1 MAMTLR
7 LIATTLVA
15 ASTLALSSPAWAFCR
30 ATTCDPSTEQCARD
44 SASCLTTGLPL
55 FWASS
60 CTQVYVQADGS
71 RKQGISFET
80 TKQRVQ
86 NAFTAW
92 LTADCGN
99 AGPSID
105 VQVLGPITCATAEYN
120 STQKNA
126 NLIVFRDDSWPYP
139 ASEDT
144 LGFTDLHFDPQT
156 GELWDADLEINSF
169 VNQFSV
175 GEPVTDNDLDSM
187 LTHEAGHMLGLA
199 HTLVK
204 EATMFASYT
213 PGTDSLRT
221 LDDDDVQAVCAVYP
235 PERVPNRTSCSP
247 RHGFSDACSAEQ
259 PPNSATNE
267 GTDQADTTTTMS
279 DATTSKGCSIAA
291 QSAAPKGNW
300 ALAGLSLA
308 LGACLRRRRARRHQF
323 VSCRLVARQR

>member
-1 MAMTLR
+1 MSAR
-7 LIATTLVA
+7 LISACLAIGV
-15 ASTLALSSPAWAFCR
+15 LALSAPAWGFCR
-30 ATTCDPSTEQCARD
+30 ATTCDPSKGICARD
-44 SASCLTTGLPL
+44 SGACESTGIPL

-60 CTQVYVQADGS
+60 CMQVYVQADGS

-80 TKQRVQ
+80 TKQHVQ
-86 NAFTAW
+86 SAFASW

-99 AGPSID
+99 SGPSLD

-144 LGFTDLHFDPQT
+144 LGFTDLHFSPDT

-169 VNQFSV
+169 ANQFSV

-221 LDDDDVQAVCAVYP
+221 LADDDVQAVCAAYP
-235 PERVPNRTSCSP
+235 PERVPSRTSCSP
-247 RHGFSDACSAEQ
+247 RHGFSDACGAEQ

-267 GTDQADTTTTMS
+267 GTDQADPTTTTG
-279 DATTSKGCSIAA
+279 DAATSKGCSFAA
-291 QSAAPKGNW
+291 QPASNGIW
-300 ALAGLSLA
+300 TMAGLSLTLA
-308 LGACLRRRRARRHQF
+308 ACLRRRRARRHQF